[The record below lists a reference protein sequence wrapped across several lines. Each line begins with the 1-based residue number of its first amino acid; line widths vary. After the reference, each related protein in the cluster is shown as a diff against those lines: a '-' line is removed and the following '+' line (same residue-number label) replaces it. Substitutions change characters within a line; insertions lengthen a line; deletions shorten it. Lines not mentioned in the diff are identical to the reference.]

1 MLPYRQARLSGVAM
15 AATEQGWQLWLRT
28 DADSA
33 QLQELLRV
41 HGQPCA
47 LEYLEPAVFD
57 ERLGQLYQAGD
68 AATAALIEGIGDQVD
83 LDSLM
88 SEMPRIE
95 DLLESDDEAPVI
107 RLINGL

>member
-47 LEYLEPAVFD
+47 LEYQS
-57 ERLGQLYQAGD
+57 R
-68 AATAALIEGIGDQVD
+68 
-83 LDSLM
+83 
-88 SEMPRIE
+88 
-95 DLLESDDEAPVI
+95 
-107 RLINGL
+107 

>member
-1 MLPYRQARLSGVAM
+1 M
-15 AATEQGWQLWLRT
+15 ASAEQGWQLWLRH

-41 HGQPCA
+41 HGQPSL
-47 LEYLEPAVFD
+47 LEYLEPALFD

-68 AATAALIEGIGDQVD
+68 AATEALIEGIGDQVD

-95 DLLESDDEAPVI
+95 DLLESDDEAP
-107 RLINGL
+107 